1 MSTELTLTTKDLT
14 RENEPKKIREILYD
28 GLAVTTFSDIDVGL
42 SLDKGTARR
51 TFNHNK
57 DLFIEDEDYH
67 FLPKSFQDCI
77 VGDYQIPN
85 RGATLLTL
93 QGYTKLTTFFAKK
106 ELRTKVLM
114 KYFKA
119 HTNQLLLDLKPNQP
133 PTAIS
138 VSTTHVNRTPFRIAF
153 FSDRPHVPWVALED
167 LVYIYPTGCSA
178 LAIKQQI
185 ERNFQGELDLTRLA
199 EAPSPTAF
207 TRVEHAVDYAKRWT
221 TSASALIN
229 ERIEAITLKALDTI
243 TQLLD
248 AKPVTQALQLGYDD
262 MEIDPEPPIFDH
274 CPSGY
279 TTFDAAMGQ
288 YGYQSGFSTAG
299 FKAFLDDLPEF
310 YYRPNLFDDTSK
322 SRIWRQ
328 QDIIRALS
336 SQSDTLALPPR
347 SSQLLLASC

>member
-1 MSTELTLTTKDLT
+1 MTTEIVSARELPPIYFDGDL
-14 RENEPKKIREILYD
+14 
-28 GLAVTTFSDIDVGL
+28 VTTFARVDEAHKRP
-42 SLDKGTARR
+42 KGTAKR
-51 TFNHNK
+51 N
-57 DLFIEDEDYH
+57 FINNND
-67 FLPKSFQDCI
+67 
-77 VGDYQIPN
+77 DYQEGVDYYSLSQADQRWVTGFKIPS
-85 RGATLLTL
+85 RGLTVL
-93 QGYTKLTTFFAKK
+93 TSSGYLKLIRSMRDDKAA
-106 ELRTKVLM
+106 EILDQ
-114 KYFKA
+114 YFKSRPA
-119 HTNQLLLDLKPNQP
+119 LPSPNQP
-133 PTAIS
+133 PLPVS